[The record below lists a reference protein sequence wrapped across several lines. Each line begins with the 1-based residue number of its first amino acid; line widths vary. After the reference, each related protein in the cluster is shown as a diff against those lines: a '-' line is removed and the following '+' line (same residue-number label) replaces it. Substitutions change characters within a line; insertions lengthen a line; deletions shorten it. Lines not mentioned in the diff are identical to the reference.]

1 MLIKKQINPN
11 VFKIIFF
18 VLIYLLGLN
27 VFKDYGIYLDDEYQR
42 ENAFFW
48 YNYIKN
54 FLFDPSLSLNVH
66 LENLIDGKIE
76 VINSSTIPSLQPA
89 ALGIFSEIF
98 IDLLDFSYDETQ
110 QVYFTRHL
118 YNFTIFFIGLF
129 FFYKLIMVRFKS
141 HLYSFIGVSILFL
154 TPRFFAESFYN
165 SQDIYF
171 LSLTIINMYTGINFL
186 KKPTYSTTL
195 LFALSSALAFDTRI
209 MAILSISI
217 FLFLFFL
224 KSLRSNSFFKKN
236 VKFFFFFVFY
246 TIILVILF
254 WPYLWTSPIN
264 NFVFALSQLS
274 SAKFILSNFY
284 LGKYVLSTLVP
295 WHYHIVWIGITTPLI
310 VILLFT
316 TGIIY
321 LIRRSSMRLVK
332 VNDDLNDLWR
342 GDNEMSDV
350 YFFLMILLS
359 IFIFINKGLGYTGW
373 RHLYYIYPSIILIA
387 LYGFHH
393 IYKIC
398 KSKSLR
404 LITYLLIFLNFIY
417 LSAWNYKYHPF
428 QNVYFNPLFKKNFD
442 KNFDMDYWALS
453 NKKSLEYIVK
463 NSNLDTTII
472 ATKSFA
478 SIRDSALILSN
489 MEKSKI
495 ISTQNISN
503 ADFVITNYM
512 KRIRN
517 DFIID
522 MTKYEKYFEILVDGK
537 PINTV
542 YKKNK

>member
-1 MLIKKQINPN
+1 
-11 VFKIIFF
+11 
-18 VLIYLLGLN
+18 
-27 VFKDYGIYLDDEYQR
+27 
-42 ENAFFW
+42 
-48 YNYIKN
+48 
-54 FLFDPSLSLNVH
+54 
-66 LENLIDGKIE
+66 
-76 VINSSTIPSLQPA
+76 
-89 ALGIFSEIF
+89 
-98 IDLLDFSYDETQ
+98 
-110 QVYFTRHL
+110 
-118 YNFTIFFIGLF
+118 
-129 FFYKLIMVRFKS
+129 
-141 HLYSFIGVSILFL
+141 
-154 TPRFFAESFYN
+154 
-165 SQDIYF
+165 
-171 LSLTIINMYTGINFL
+171 
-186 KKPTYSTTL
+186 
-195 LFALSSALAFDTRI
+195 
-209 MAILSISI
+209 
-217 FLFLFFL
+217 
-224 KSLRSNSFFKKN
+224 
-236 VKFFFFFVFY
+236 
-246 TIILVILF
+246 
-254 WPYLWTSPIN
+254 
-264 NFVFALSQLS
+264 
-274 SAKFILSNFY
+274 
-284 LGKYVLSTLVP
+284 
-295 WHYHIVWIGITTPLI
+295 
-310 VILLFT
+310 
-316 TGIIY
+316 
-321 LIRRSSMRLVK
+321 MRLVK

-463 NSNLDTTII
+463 NSNLETTII